1 MSKMG
6 AAQFFKKTLKAQG
19 LIDNKVVKEVAES
32 ASTLGKNVKGTFA
45 PNGKVSGSAVTKALL
60 TKDDKYGRRMG
71 NLYTGKKLNTPV
83 ILGAAALPMM
93 AMYGTPADALRG
105 GNVESQKMKYY
116 NSVSDIAGLMGTRQ
130 GLLPPEPG
138 INPTMAADGTAG
150 KASKAPTLGAT
161 GNMVFAMH
169 NARHG

>member
-71 NLYTGKKLNTPV
+71 NLRWDG
-83 ILGAAALPMM
+83 
-93 AMYGTPADALRG
+93 R
-105 GNVESQKMKYY
+105 
-116 NSVSDIAGLMGTRQ
+116 
-130 GLLPPEPG
+130 GLLGCHILSHPHSVLP
-138 INPTMAADGTAG
+138 
-150 KASKAPTLGAT
+150 
-161 GNMVFAMH
+161 
-169 NARHG
+169 